1 MKLMT
6 LNEWADKLSP
16 PESKPHLNTLRK
28 LAIRGEIPARKLG
41 NKCYVEVD
49 GGRQAQNS
57 TVEKARAK
65 LIQER

>member
-6 LNEWADKLSP
+6 LNEWADNIFT
-16 PESKPHLNTLRK
+16 PESKPHLNTLHK

-41 NKCYVEVD
+41 NKWYVEVD